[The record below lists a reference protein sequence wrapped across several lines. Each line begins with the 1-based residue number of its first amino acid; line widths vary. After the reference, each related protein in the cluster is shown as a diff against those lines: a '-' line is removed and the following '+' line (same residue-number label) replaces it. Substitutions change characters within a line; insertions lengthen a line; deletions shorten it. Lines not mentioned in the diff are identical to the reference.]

1 MADKESTQ
9 SPLARLVLF
18 MVCLSVAGSIIA
30 GVHYYAVDLPEQN
43 AVQVPSNGNGPL
55 YGCSLCRYECARTP
69 PDDYCTACMS
79 DCK

>member
-1 MADKESTQ
+1 MAEIQSTR
-9 SPLARLVLF
+9 SPLARLILL
-18 MVCLSVAGSIIA
+18 MVCPAVTGSILA

-55 YGCSLCRYECARTP
+55 YGCSLCRYECTRTP

-79 DCK
+79 DFK

>member
-1 MADKESTQ
+1 MAEIQSTQ
-9 SPLARLVLF
+9 SPLARLVLL
-18 MVCLSVAGSIIA
+18 MVCLSIAGSIIA

-43 AVQVPSNGNGPL
+43 MVQVPSNGNGPL

-69 PDDYCTACMS
+69 SNDYCTACMS